1 MRREMILPLSP
12 TGTTVYVNQH
22 WFRSDPPVGPSRDQ
36 THLALRAVRSGGRLL
51 CAPGVYHRR
60 MPTKHTIPFRVREL
74 WIGTEAEYAEARRH
88 VRKRIVAAWARAFRH
103 VPITLR

>member
-1 MRREMILPLSP
+1 
-12 TGTTVYVNQH
+12 
-22 WFRSDPPVGPSRDQ
+22 
-36 THLALRAVRSGGRLL
+36 
-51 CAPGVYHRR
+51 

-88 VRKRIVAAWARAFRH
+88 VRKLIVATWARAFRH